1 LQNTYSTEPPVDPPT
16 IANVKERD
24 LVPAPV
30 ERHIFVAYPWSLY
43 SDRTSYKRAY
53 TSMQA
58 ALNVKFLFAEQRVT
72 TGTVLEKIV
81 EMIESAAFGIYDV
94 SQWNANVTLEY
105 GVAIG
110 LGSKA
115 FIAFNPDMTDLGD
128 VPSDVRGYDRL
139 QYRDLDSLSAAVED
153 LVVQE
158 LGTGVAGIDP
168 LEADRREL
176 MNLIRDNPDQTV
188 RQLTELSGHR
198 KDYVQLLI
206 RRSSSQLASTGA
218 TRCTRYSLEDVR

>member
-1 LQNTYSTEPPVDPPT
+1 MLPSGKKRY
-16 IANVKERD
+16 A
-24 LVPAPV
+24 VPAPT

-43 SDRTSYKRAY
+43 EDRVRYKRAY
-53 TSMQA
+53 SSMQT

-115 FIAFNPDMTDLGD
+115 FIAFNPDLTDLGD
-128 VPSDVRGYDRL
+128 VPSDVKGYDRL

-158 LGTGVAGIDP
+158 LGTGAASIDP

-176 MNLIRDNPDQTV
+176 MNLVRDNPNQTV
-188 RQLTELSGHR
+188 RQLTELSGQR

-206 RRSSSQLASTGA
+206 RRSSSQLVSTGA
-218 TRCTRYSLEDVR
+218 TRGTRYSLAPERPRRVAKRTGRNSP

>member
-1 LQNTYSTEPPVDPPT
+1 
-16 IANVKERD
+16 
-24 LVPAPV
+24 VPAPI

-43 SDRTSYKRAY
+43 QDRVRYRRAY
-53 TSMQA
+53 TSMQT
-58 ALNVKFLFAEQRVT
+58 ALNVKFNFAEQRVT

-81 EMIESAAFGIYDV
+81 GMIESAAFGIYDV

-105 GVAIG
+105 GVARG

-115 FIAFNPDMTDLGD
+115 FIAFNPELTDLGD
-128 VPSDVRGYDRL
+128 VPTDVKGYDRL
-139 QYRDLDSLSAAVED
+139 QYRDLDELSAAVED

-158 LGTGVAGIDP
+158 LGTGAASIDP

-176 MNLIRDNPDQTV
+176 MNLIRDNPNLTV

-206 RRSSSQLASTGA
+206 RRSSSQLVSAGA
-218 TRCTRYSLEDVR
+218 TRGTRYSLAPTPVRRVAKKRSNRRS